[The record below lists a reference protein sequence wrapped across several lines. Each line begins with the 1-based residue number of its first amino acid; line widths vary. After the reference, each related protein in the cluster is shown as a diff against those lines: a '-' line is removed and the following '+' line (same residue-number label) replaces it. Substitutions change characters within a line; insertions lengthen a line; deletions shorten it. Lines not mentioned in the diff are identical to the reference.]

1 MHLCAELHAEQQEMD
16 LFEERNNKRHHQPVV
31 LYTNR
36 RQPRYQNRGH
46 VPPYCHLCRTSG
58 HTRFN
63 CPQQQRQYASSS
75 RPLRPAPPH
84 IASTQQRPAT
94 ASTTTSTRPTTST
107 SRPAQTSRIVAMART
122 TESNIDSCIT
132 NSPPT
137 YSPDERPSPPPSS
150 LTINPTYAAI
160 ANSASTGPDT
170 WFLDSCCGHHM
181 CSSSRF
187 LQRERRLPRDVII
200 TVANNEN
207 LRTNKQGIVELQ
219 SNETNVILQLN
230 KVLVVDNL
238 GFNLLSVS
246 QLMSKGIHL
255 ECTAD
260 SDGIV
265 AFAPWTHPPDLDP
278 NFSPEGFWY
287 SRTIPE
293 AERTNA
299 LAVLQTQEPTPESV
313 PLIEATTTIEAVP
326 PTTEPV
332 VEEPPVVRGF
342 DQEFGRDFTET
353 FAPVSRHT
361 SLRILLAV
369 AASRRLPLRQIDVTN
384 AFLYAPVDV
393 DIFVE
398 QPHGFIDD
406 PSLVCQLLKSL
417 YGIKQAPR
425 LWQQYLHA
433 RLKRIGFDQLPHDQ
447 GMYRLTRDNDY
458 VLLIVYVDDLLYIGS
473 TTAIVTWFEKELQTD
488 LSLTVSPDV
497 THRDNIGSSR
507 DNIDNSRDNID
518 NSRDNI
524 GSRDNIDSRDNIGS
538 SNNNYNTNRGFFNG
552 TNSH

>member
-16 LFEERNNKRHHQPVV
+16 MFEERNNKRHHQPVV

-58 HTRFN
+58 HTRSN
-63 CPQQQRQYASSS
+63 CPQQRRQPAPFS

-107 SRPAQTSRIVAMART
+107 SGPAQTSKIVAMART
-122 TESNIDSCIT
+122 TESKIDSCIT
-132 NSPPT
+132 GSPPT
-137 YSPDERPSPPPSS
+137 YSPDEQPSPPSSS
-150 LTINPTYAAI
+150 LNVNPTYAAI
-160 ANSASTGPDT
+160 ANSAPTGPDT

-200 TVANNEN
+200 TIANNEN
-207 LRTNKQGIVELQ
+207 LCTNKQGVVELQ

-246 QLMSKGIHL
+246 QLMSKGVHL
-255 ECTAD
+255 ECDSDALEIRLYHGKGGVFIGRAIQQDDVFVLDFVPDKGTAD

-265 AFAPWTHPPDLDP
+265 ALAPWTHPPDLDP

-299 LAVLQTQEPTPESV
+299 LAVPQTQ
-313 PLIEATTTIEAVP
+313 ATTPDPVP
-326 PTTEPV
+326 PSHHHLSSSTLHRQ
-332 VEEPPVVRGF
+332 PP
-342 DQEFGRDFTET
+342 
-353 FAPVSRHT
+353 
-361 SLRILLAV
+361 
-369 AASRRLPLRQIDVTN
+369 
-384 AFLYAPVDV
+384 
-393 DIFVE
+393 
-398 QPHGFIDD
+398 
-406 PSLVCQLLKSL
+406 
-417 YGIKQAPR
+417 
-425 LWQQYLHA
+425 
-433 RLKRIGFDQLPHDQ
+433 
-447 GMYRLTRDNDY
+447 
-458 VLLIVYVDDLLYIGS
+458 
-473 TTAIVTWFEKELQTD
+473 
-488 LSLTVSPDV
+488 
-497 THRDNIGSSR
+497 
-507 DNIDNSRDNID
+507 NS
-518 NSRDNI
+518 
-524 GSRDNIDSRDNIGS
+524 
-538 SNNNYNTNRGFFNG
+538 
-552 TNSH
+552 